1 MEYLKQLKELS
12 LHLRAVDLPILTA
25 LFKERSKAIR
35 QVEKLTLQITDE
47 KDLNVNEVSEFLNTM
62 QLRSLNLTLSRD
74 NLRKGQAIELLQKMR
89 LASSM
94 TQLPLHELN
103 LNLNKNKI

>member
-47 KDLNVNEVSEFLNTM
+47 KDLNVNEVS
-62 QLRSLNLTLSRD
+62 
-74 NLRKGQAIELLQKMR
+74 
-89 LASSM
+89 
-94 TQLPLHELN
+94 
-103 LNLNKNKI
+103 